1 MNRTSVSANTSL
13 YLEPELRV
21 HDTRETEAVLQQ
33 GITNI
38 FTLGTY
44 RSIFVV
50 PLCGIWCEIAN
61 VARTTYP
68 TLGAHSIG
76 LPQ

>member
-1 MNRTSVSANTSL
+1 MDRTSVSANTRL
-13 YLEPELRV
+13 YLEPEL
-21 HDTRETEAVLQQ
+21 DTRETEAVLQQ
-33 GITNI
+33 GITI
-38 FTLGTY
+38 TFTFGTY

-50 PLCGIWCEIAN
+50 PLCGIWCEIVN